1 MMTAATPLPPGY
13 RWRAPTLDDAA
24 EAVAME
30 NGEAVALVGVPLV
43 SEEWQ
48 RSQWTA
54 PGFVLEENAALVI
67 AADERIAGTLL
78 VESAPPHRAVFQIG
92 VVAKEHHGRGLGG
105 ALVDEGE
112 RRARAMVELAAPG
125 DRVVM
130 HAGTLADEPMVSSLL
145 AGRGYVEVR
154 RFSRMAISFDD
165 APAAPPAPP
174 GIVLR
179 PAREGEQSDVYRCLQ
194 TAFEDHWGE
203 NRLDEEAWLHA
214 RAGDESVWLVAVD
227 GNQIVAALVA
237 SLRSEEDPD
246 YGYVDQLGVLRSHRR
261 RGVARAL
268 LLGSFCEFHRRGKRG
283 VHLHVDTRS
292 PTGAT
297 HLYEAAGMRPA
308 PRFATW
314 EKELRPASPAQ

>member
-1 MMTAATPLPPGY
+1 VTVLPRGY
-13 RWRAPTLDDAA
+13 RWRAPTLDDVA

-30 NGEAVALVGVPLV
+30 NAEAVALVGVPLV

-48 RSQWTA
+48 RSQWTS

-67 AADERIAGTLL
+67 AADGRIAGTLL
-78 VESAPPHRAVFQIG
+78 VESTPPHRAVFQIG
-92 VVAKEHHGRGLGG
+92 VVSADHHGRGLGG

-112 RRARAMVELAAPG
+112 RRARAMVDLAAPG

-130 HAGTLADEPMVSSLL
+130 HAGTLADEPMVAALL
-145 AGRGYVEVR
+145 ANRGFAEVR
-154 RFSRMAISFDD
+154 RFARMAIAFEHE
-165 APAAPPAPP
+165 PEPPPALL

-179 PAREGEQSDVYRCLQ
+179 PAADDDRSAVYRCLQ

-203 NRLDEEAWLHA
+203 HHREEDAWLHA
-214 RAGDESVWLVAVD
+214 HADDERLWLVAVD
-227 GNQIVAALVA
+227 GEEIIGALVG
-237 SLRSEEDPD
+237 SPRSEEDPD

-261 RGVARAL
+261 RGIARAL
-268 LLGSFCEFHRRGKRG
+268 LLESFCEFHRLGKRG

-297 HLYEAAGMRPA
+297 HLYERAGMTSA